1 MDLILK
7 ERDELMTTKI
17 AKPASLQKNPWK
29 RFCINFKKN
38 WQLHLLIMIPFAWFL
53 LQNFGPMYGLII
65 AFKDYSPRKGIWDS
79 EWVGLMHYV
88 DFFSNDMWSAYLSN
102 TLILSL
108 YSIVIGFP
116 IPILFAL
123 MIHINTH
130 DKFKKIVQNVSYLPH
145 FISIVILVGMIN
157 ALLSPM
163 SGVYGVVGYALLGKN
178 PPDIRSAEETFYHLY
193 QWSGTWQNMG
203 WSAIMYVAALAGVS
217 PELHEAAK
225 IDGASRVQ
233 RVINVDLP
241 AILPTICIMLIM
253 RFGSIVS
260 VGQEKALL
268 MQYGENIRKSEIL
281 STYIYK
287 AGIGNARTSFGT
299 AVGLLNSV
307 VNSALV
313 ILVNTITDRLSNGE
327 NSLF

>member
-1 MDLILK
+1 
-7 ERDELMTTKI
+7 MTTKI
-17 AKPASLQKNPWK
+17 AKPVGLAKTPWQ
-29 RFCINFKKN
+29 RFCVRFKKN
-38 WQLHLLIMIPFAWFL
+38 WQLHLMIAIPFVWFL

-65 AFKDYSPRKGIWDS
+65 AFKDYSSRRGIWES

-88 DFFSNDMWSAYLSN
+88 DFFSNNKWTDYLSN

-145 FISIVILVGMIN
+145 FISIVILVGMMN
-157 ALLSPM
+157 AMFSPI
-163 SGVYGVVGYALLGKN
+163 SGIYGKIGYMVLGKL
-178 PPDIRSAEETFYHLY
+178 PPNILSDEDAFYHLY

-260 VGQEKALL
+260 VGQDKALL
-268 MQYGENIRKSEIL
+268 MQCGENMRKSEIL

-287 AGIGNARTSFGT
+287 TGIKNARTSFGT

>member
-1 MDLILK
+1 MS
-7 ERDELMTTKI
+7 TKI
-17 AKPASLQKNPWK
+17 AKPATLAKNPWQ
-29 RFCINFKKN
+29 RFCVRFKKN
-38 WQLHLLIMIPFAWFL
+38 WQLHLMILIPFAWFL
-53 LQNFGPMYGLII
+53 LMNFGPMYGLII
-65 AFKDYSPRKGIWDS
+65 AFKNYRPRAGIWGSD
-79 EWVGLMHYV
+79 WVGLKHFV
-88 DFFSNDMWSAYLSN
+88 DFFNNSMWDDYLVN
-102 TLILSL
+102 TLAISL

-123 MIHINTH
+123 MLHINTH
-130 DKFKKIVQNVSYLPH
+130 EKFKKIVQNVSYLPH
-145 FISIVILVGMIN
+145 FISVVILVGMIN
-157 ALLSPM
+157 ALLSPF
-163 SGVYGVVGYALLGKN
+163 SGIYGLIGYALTGKN
-178 PPDIRSAEETFYHLY
+178 PTDIRASEDAFYHLF

-253 RFGSIVS
+253 RFGSIIS

-268 MQYGENIRKSEIL
+268 MQYPENLNKSEIL

-287 AGIGNARTSFGT
+287 TGVGSAQMSFGT
-299 AVGLLNSV
+299 AVGLMNSV

-313 ILVNTITDRLSNGE
+313 ILVNFITDRLSNGE

>member
-1 MDLILK
+1 
-7 ERDELMTTKI
+7 MTTKI

-253 RFGSIVS
+253 RCGNLLS
-260 VGQEKALL
+260 VGYQKAYL
-268 MQYGENIRKSEIL
+268 MQSPVNKDVSEII
-281 STYIYK
+281 STYVYNNGLK
-287 AGIGNARTSFGT
+287 KNQMSFGT
-299 AVGLLNSV
+299 AVGLM
-307 VNSALV
+307 
-313 ILVNTITDRLSNGE
+313 
-327 NSLF
+327 NSLISVTMLTIVNWITNKLSDHEMGLW